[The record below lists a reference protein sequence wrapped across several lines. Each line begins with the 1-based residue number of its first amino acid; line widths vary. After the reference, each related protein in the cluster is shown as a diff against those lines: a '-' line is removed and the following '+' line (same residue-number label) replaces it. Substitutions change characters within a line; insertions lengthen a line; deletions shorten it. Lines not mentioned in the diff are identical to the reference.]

1 MSEICRSIY
10 VDQAGFL
17 EMNIPKKPEELISV
31 IVPIYMIEQYLGVC
45 IESILNQ
52 TYTNLEII
60 LVDDGSKDLCPE
72 ICDLYAKKDSR
83 IKVIHKDN
91 GGLVSARKAGIQ
103 IASGQYIGYVDGD
116 DWIEKEFYESMYCAI
131 KASEADMVC
140 AGYTRE
146 LFDKSEQ
153 FLNICSSGGYH
164 DENLKH
170 IYDSMI
176 SEGSFY
182 RPGIYTYVWNKLFK
196 RELLYLVQ
204 MNVDNRISI
213 GEDAA
218 VTYPALLKCN
228 RICITDNTAYHYR
241 QHNSSMLK
249 KNNLLSN
256 EILKLKYLYEY
267 METWAETE
275 SSYRISSQI
284 EDFILSICMIRSG
297 GQLDCSNTRCTYLA
311 FDEKYIGKSVVV
323 YSAGTFGQQ
332 LIHRLKEK
340 GCCNIAGWLDDDYW
354 EYRRCCL
361 EVDPIESITTLT
373 FDYVLIAAVDPS
385 VIHDAVKR
393 LLDLGVSGDKLL
405 TVSVPKEKEGL
416 IRRFLDVEDLK
427 TEKKR
432 MGGDIA

>member
-17 EMNIPKKPEELISV
+17 EMNILKKPEELISV

-60 LVDDGSKDLCPE
+60 LVEDGSKDLCPE

-153 FLNICSSGGYH
+153 FLNICSSGVYH

-218 VTYPALLKCN
+218 VTYPAL
-228 RICITDNTAYHYR
+228 
-241 QHNSSMLK
+241 
-249 KNNLLSN
+249 
-256 EILKLKYLYEY
+256 
-267 METWAETE
+267 
-275 SSYRISSQI
+275 
-284 EDFILSICMIRSG
+284 
-297 GQLDCSNTRCTYLA
+297 
-311 FDEKYIGKSVVV
+311 
-323 YSAGTFGQQ
+323 
-332 LIHRLKEK
+332 
-340 GCCNIAGWLDDDYW
+340 
-354 EYRRCCL
+354 
-361 EVDPIESITTLT
+361 IESVSRIIRHIITGSII
-373 FDYVLIAAVDPS
+373 VLC
-385 VIHDAVKR
+385 
-393 LLDLGVSGDKLL
+393 
-405 TVSVPKEKEGL
+405 
-416 IRRFLDVEDLK
+416 
-427 TEKKR
+427 
-432 MGGDIA
+432 